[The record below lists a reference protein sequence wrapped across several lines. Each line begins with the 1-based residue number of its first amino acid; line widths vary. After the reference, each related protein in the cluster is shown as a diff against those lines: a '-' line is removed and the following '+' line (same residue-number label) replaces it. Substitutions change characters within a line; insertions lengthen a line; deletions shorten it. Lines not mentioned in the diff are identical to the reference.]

1 MGRNADVLEMLAKL
15 AVGYIPFLFALCF
28 HEFSHAWVAKLRGD
42 NTGEQQGRLT
52 LNPMAHA
59 DMLGTFIL
67 PIMATVSS
75 FPFFG
80 WAKPVPVNSR
90 NLKNPKVDMFWIAL
104 AGPLSNIFL
113 SIVAAVLLAILFA
126 GGQGETTSAAATML
140 ISFLQVNLVLAFFN
154 LIPVHPLDGGKVVER
169 FLPYELNRKLI
180 EHQGAINMALLFF
193 LMFGG
198 FRIILIPVNFF
209 SNLFMWCATR
219 IVS

>member
-1 MGRNADVLEMLAKL
+1 MSRNADVLEMLAKL
-15 AVGYIPFLFALCF
+15 AIGYIPFLFALCF

-67 PIMATVSS
+67 PILATVSS

-80 WAKPVPVNSR
+80 WAKPVPVNTR

-113 SIVAAVLLAILFA
+113 SIVAAILIAILFSA
-126 GGQGETTSAAATML
+126 GPSETSSAAETML
-140 ISFLQVNLVLAFFN
+140 VSFMQVNLVLAFFN
-154 LIPVHPLDGGKVVER
+154 LIPFHPLDGGKVVER
-169 FLPYELNRKLI
+169 FLPYELNRKMY
-180 EHQGAINMALLFF
+180 EHQGTINMVLLFV

-209 SNLFMWCATR
+209 SHLFMWAATR